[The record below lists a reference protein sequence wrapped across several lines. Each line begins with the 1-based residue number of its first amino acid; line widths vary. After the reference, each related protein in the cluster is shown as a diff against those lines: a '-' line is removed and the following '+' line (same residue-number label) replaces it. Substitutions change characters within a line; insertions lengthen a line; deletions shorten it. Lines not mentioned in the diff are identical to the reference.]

1 MTRTKVP
8 SDEPVRSELIE
19 GIDRIREERLKKSKQ
34 GETEEA
40 AVTRKGDLPPT
51 TLP

>member
-19 GIDRIREERLKKSKQ
+19 GIDRIREERRKKSKQ

-40 AVTRKGDLPPT
+40 VTRKGDSPPT
-51 TLP
+51 RP

>member
-8 SDEPVRSELIE
+8 SDEPIRSEIIE
-19 GIDRIREERLKKSKQ
+19 GLDRMREERLKKSKP
-34 GETEEA
+34 GETEGE

-51 TLP
+51 RT